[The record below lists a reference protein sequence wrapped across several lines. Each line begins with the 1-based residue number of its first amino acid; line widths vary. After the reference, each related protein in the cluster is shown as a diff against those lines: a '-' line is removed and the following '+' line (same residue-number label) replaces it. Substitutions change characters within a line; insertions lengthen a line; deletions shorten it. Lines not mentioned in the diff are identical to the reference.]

1 MGSRM
6 TAVTQEERRA
16 DVVILTAIKLEL
28 DAVRKVEAGAVA
40 GSSWEEA
47 PGPSGLPVAYRR
59 FAGKGDRPLRVAVAL
74 APDMGATAV
83 VNTLLPLVAALRPRC
98 VAMCG
103 VCAGRRGK
111 VALGDVIAADRVYYH
126 DTGKQLP
133 GRVEQD
139 LTTYKLRD
147 DWKVALERMDPVALF
162 GGEAWFLARPLTT
175 EWREQRVLVNL
186 GNGDAEPWAA
196 VDPTMT
202 TGEWQ
207 EILAGLKERKLVAAS
222 GRTLT
227 AAGRRFVDEL
237 RFAQMGE
244 PPDVSPAGLP
254 HPLRL
259 HVAPIGSGA
268 RVIEDEQIWMFVSEA
283 MRKTLGVEMEAAAIG
298 ELAHR
303 QRQHALDWV
312 VMKGVMDFADHGRDD
327 HFKQYAAR
335 VAAECL
341 LRFLRE
347 HVATE
352 PAAELEDVRE
362 TKLAPLTV
370 RPPTMKHTILFLA
383 ANPIGTDPRALDR
396 EARAIQEE
404 LERSGFRDCFELETR
419 WAVEPLDLLRELRKL
434 KPTVVHFSGHG
445 AAARQLG
452 SAPHRDIVGG
462 PGHDGDRPRHGL
474 YFQGSDGQPQV
485 VSTEAL
491 EQTFGA
497 AGASVK
503 LVVLSACYS
512 EAQARALLPHVGCVV
527 GMSGSIHEAA
537 ARSFAIGF
545 YGGLGERA
553 SVAAAYK
560 QGCAAISL
568 QGLQDSDRPQLAVR
582 AGVDATQLVLAADP
596 S

>member
-1 MGSRM
+1 
-6 TAVTQEERRA
+6 
-16 DVVILTAIKLEL
+16 VVILTAIKLEL
-28 DAVRKVEAGAVA
+28 DAVRKVDAGAVA

-47 PGPSGLPVAYRR
+47 SGPSGLPVMYRQ
-59 FAGKGDRPLRVAVAL
+59 FVGKDDRPLRVAVAL

-147 DWKVALERMDPVALF
+147 DWKVALDRMDPVALF

-175 EWREQRVLVNL
+175 EWREQRVLVNN

-207 EILAGLKERKLVAAS
+207 EILAALKERKLVAVS

-237 RFAQMGE
+237 RFAQMGA
-244 PPDVSPAGLP
+244 PPDVSPAGP
-254 HPLRL
+254 QHPLRL

-283 MRKTLGVEMEAAAIG
+283 MRKTLGIEMEAAAIG

-327 HFKQYAAR
+327 HFKKYAAR
-335 VAAECL
+335 VSAECL
-341 LRFLRE
+341 LWFLRE

-352 PAAELEDVRE
+352 PAAGFEDVRE
-362 TKLAPLTV
+362 TKIAPLTV
-370 RPPTMKHTILFLA
+370 SAHPAPGQRVPSPRPPMMKHTILFLA
-383 ANPIGTDPRALDR
+383 ANPIGTDSRALDR
-396 EARAIQEE
+396 EARAIQVE
-404 LERSGFRDCFELETR
+404 LERSGFRDCFELVTR
-419 WAVEPLDLLRELRKL
+419 WAAEPLDLLRELRKL

-445 AAARQLG
+445 VSGAAG
-452 SAPHRDIVGG
+452 E
-462 PGHDGDRPRHGL
+462 PGHDGDGPRHGL
-474 YFQGSDGQPQV
+474 FFQGPDGRPQV

-497 AGASVK
+497 VGASVK

-512 EAQARALLPHVGCVV
+512 AVQAKVLLPHVGCVV

-553 SVAAAYK
+553 SIAAAYK

-568 QGLQDSDRPQLAVR
+568 EGQKDGDRPQLEVR